1 MKGERVKELFRKLS
15 VKAGAM
21 VLATALVIGGS
32 VWVDQ
37 KNSTPIPELVTFVDS
52 DGTILIEEEEV
63 PLATPKVTVSTKT
76 SKKTKKIKMKKA
88 SKKTYSKKKT
98 SKKTTTKQSTS
109 SSATTTTQTVTA
121 TNVVNKY
128 KKGSKINTQTTT
140 VKTTVTKTVVSNQTS
155 SKSSSTASSTS
166 ASTNTAANTNN
177 KTVSTEPTE
186 VAAAK
191 IASAAD
197 ARVINA
203 YNTLGFKIEINPR
216 VSYAGLFD
224 ARTRTITLR
233 EQNDTVYHE
242 LGHFV
247 AFIAGNVDRSSSF
260 QQVYAAEKSKYTAA
274 NKAYVLSTPSEYFA
288 ESFKN
293 YTLNPAELK
302 ANRPQTYAAIEAAV
316 NTITS
321 DHVAKVAGVYK
332 SVWN

>member
-15 VKAGAM
+15 VKTGAM
-21 VLATALVIGGS
+21 VLATALVISGS

-37 KNSTPIPELVTFVDS
+37 NNRTPIPELVTFVDS

-63 PLATPKVTVSTKT
+63 PLAAPKVTVSTKT

-98 SKKTTTKQSTS
+98 STKTTTKQSKNS
-109 SSATTTTQTVTA
+109 GATTTIQTVKA

-140 VKTTVTKTVVSNQTS
+140 VKTTVTKTVVSKDTS
-155 SKSSSTASSTS
+155 SKSSSNTTSSSAKTTNKNAS
-166 ASTNTAANTNN
+166 A
-177 KTVSTEPTE
+177 EPTQA
-186 VAAAK
+186 AAAK

-203 YNTLGFKIEINPR
+203 YNTLGFRIEINPR

-242 LGHFV
+242 LGHFL
-247 AFIAGNVDRSSSF
+247 AFIAGNADRSASF
-260 QQVYAAEKSKYTAA
+260 QKVYAAEKSKYTAA

-316 NTITS
+316 NTITN